1 MVFDVQNGDSS
12 LTGTN
17 TTHNHILLQ
26 ECLVQNGV
34 LNRAVSEAAGKGVPG
49 LAVED
54 GVDSQVSFLSKYQ
67 NIKISNQNSF
77 LSKYQIIVVPCL
89 PLPKRCQ
96 ALSNVPHL
104 TIQPS

>member
-1 MVFDVQNGDSS
+1 M
-12 LTGTN
+12 
-17 TTHNHILLQ
+17 
-26 ECLVQNGV
+26 QNGV

-67 NIKISNQNSF
+67 IKISNDCCPPLAF
-77 LSKYQIIVVPCL
+77 KGLKA
-89 PLPKRCQ
+89 LPKRCQ

-104 TIQPS
+104 TIQHS